1 MKTYLLILYLA
12 GGSPAYDDSLTGEA
26 CHMLAESMKEGGR
39 IVVDGTLDLIIVT
52 AECREIEE
60 KGI

>member
-1 MKTYLLILYLA
+1 
-12 GGSPAYDDSLTGEA
+12 
-26 CHMLAESMKEGGR
+26 MLAESMKEGGR